1 MASSLRN
8 TTLDAALQFIPTYS
22 FTRQAI
28 KQGYLVARRS
38 APSLPSGQARIGNE
52 DANAEVDIALDMIFG
67 PGEAGG
73 KDLVGAWERMGLEDM
88 IEGERKG
95 SAVASSSSSSTS
107 NPSSSTP
114 CSSSSSSI
122 PASSDGPTD
131 EGHTSNIR
139 GLKDRLRR
147 RLEYSERTTGEGL
160 VQVSQES

>member
-8 TTLDAALQFIPTYS
+8 KTFDSALRFIPTHS

-95 SAVASSSSSSTS
+95 SAVASSSSSS
-107 NPSSSTP
+107 
-114 CSSSSSSI
+114 SSI